1 MKYILFVLSTL
12 TLACG
17 DVEKTNQNEKE
28 SQKATSV
35 KESPAKKPS
44 LEEIK
49 KATKTPQKIDIK
61 QIEKKKTGDPD
72 STDPLLNPELAKK
85 AAPANFNVLV
95 STTKG
100 DFLVEVHR
108 DWAPNGVD
116 QFYSLVKAGY
126 YTEIAAF
133 RVIGGFMAQFGM
145 HGDPEINT
153 IWRQQT
159 IQDDPVRESNTRG
172 YVTFAKTNMPNS
184 RSTQLF
190 INFGNNKNL
199 DSMGFAPIGKV
210 VDEPGQGGGMSIVD
224 SLYADYGEGAP
235 RGKGPN
241 QGRIGSKGNEY
252 LKAEFPNLD
261 YIKSI
266 RVCGED
272 KIENAPEYCP

>member
-1 MKYILFVLSTL
+1 MIRRNMMKKMLLLLSAL
-12 TLACG
+12 ALACG
-17 DVEKTNQNEKE
+17 DAEKTNTKNE
-28 SQKATSV
+28 
-35 KESPAKKPS
+35 PAPKPK
-44 LEEIK
+44 LEQIK
-49 KATKTPQKIDIK
+49 KATKTPKKLDVQKLA
-61 QIEKKKTGDPD
+61 KKKKSYSD
-72 STDPLLNPELAKK
+72 STDPLYNTAIAKK
-85 AAPANFNVLV
+85 TAPENFNVLV

-100 DFLVEVHR
+100 DFLVELHR
-108 DWAPNGVD
+108 EWAPNGVD

-126 YTEIAAF
+126 YQDIAVF
-133 RVIGGFMAQFGM
+133 RVIAGFMAQFGM
-145 HGDPEINT
+145 HGNPEVNT
-153 IWRQQT
+153 IWKQST

-190 INFGNNKNL
+190 INFGNNKTL

-210 VDEPGQGGGMSIVD
+210 VDEPGKGGGMSIVD

-235 RGKGPN
+235 KGKGPS
-241 QGRIGSKGNEY
+241 QGVIGAKGNTY

-272 KIENAPEYCP
+272 KVDNAPEYCP